1 MSKAADGTAL
11 KSQPSCIRV
20 DLSGDSPGPHQ
31 LDVFGCQEKGGK
43 QYQEDSF
50 CTFCSPER
58 EVVAAAIF
66 DGHGGLNGRIA
77 STKCAEEAQLFFKE
91 NWKKCISWDN
101 AEWQK
106 QATDLFHHLNCRIRD
121 ELARPPIAVGNQVQI
136 IGGKFKGHDGTV
148 EKWIKSH
155 NQWGIKLS
163 TGKKI
168 RASKEML
175 QVDDQDG
182 TLNVDDKGIV
192 RKASGFPVHGGTTG
206 TVTIV
211 INNPMTGNKPTN
223 AWRVVTINAGDS
235 DCLLC
240 PSDSEKLP
248 QNEKWKHL
256 STDHGPDSASEYM
269 RIKTLPDDEYPL
281 KLLFVYDKAAVY
293 RKYECPLVFREDG
306 TKDPVYVKNPWGN
319 NLRPTNVRYEPGVY
333 AVTPEGV
340 HQDITCIAMT
350 RSLGDLYAHQFGLT
364 WRPAVS
370 IEELPKDKTFIIA
383 AGSDGIWDCWKF
395 EEFSDYCNQTHTRMN
410 RDLKGANESVLD
422 FTVKRAKQSFGVRAY
437 DDASL
442 CLLRLQP
449 SSTWK

>member
-1 MSKAADGTAL
+1 ME
-11 KSQPSCIRV
+11 SQLRV
-20 DLSGDSPGPHQ
+20 DLTTCSGPHS
-31 LDVFGCQEKGGK
+31 LDVTGAQEKGGK
-43 QYQEDSF
+43 QYQEDSY
-50 CTFCSPER
+50 CTFCSPKR

-66 DGHGGLNGRIA
+66 DGHGGLNGRFA
-77 STKCAEEAQLFFKE
+77 STRCAADAKEFFIE
-91 NWKKCISWDN
+91 NWEKCMDWDEN
-101 AEWQK
+101 EWRK

-121 ELARPPIAVGNQVQI
+121 ELSRPPIAVNSPVNV
-136 IGGKFKGHDGTV
+136 IGGKYKGHKGTV

-155 NQWGIKLS
+155 SQWGVKLS

-175 QVDDQDG
+175 QVDDADG
-182 TLNVDDKGIV
+182 TGLNIDDKGIV

-206 TVTIV
+206 TVCICLNLKSKGQDV
-211 INNPMTGNKPTN
+211 
-223 AWRVVTINAGDS
+223 WRVITINSGDS
-235 DCLLC
+235 DCILC
-240 PSDSEKLP
+240 PYDSEKLT
-248 QNEKWKHL
+248 QQQKWTHL

-269 RIKTLPDDEYPL
+269 RISKLDSQEFPQ
-281 KLLFVYDKAAVY
+281 KLLFIYDKAAVY

-306 TKDPVYVKNPWGN
+306 TKDPEYVKNPWGN

-364 WRPAVS
+364 WRPDVS
-370 IEELPKDKTFIIA
+370 INELRKDKGYLIA
-383 AGSDGIWDCWKF
+383 AASDGIWDCWKF
-395 EEFSDYCNQTHTRMN
+395 EEFSDYANSTHGQCKNDLEQTT
-410 RDLKGANESVLD
+410 KTVLD

-449 SSTWK
+449 DT